1 MKKGMILGAIGCI
14 AAIIAGVTVFRARA
28 VR

>member
-14 AAIIAGVTVFRARA
+14 AAIIAGIAVFRARA